1 MPPVVRSCYKSVL
14 KNAEKHPVILITE
27 NNITEYVDIPQY
39 IYEKIREKKMTLTHF
54 SDILR
59 ENLLYKHGGIWMDA
73 TIYMT
78 APFSK

>member
-39 IYEKIREKKMTLTHF
+39 IYEKIREKK
-54 SDILR
+54 
-59 ENLLYKHGGIWMDA
+59 
-73 TIYMT
+73 
-78 APFSK
+78 